1 MTVKR
6 FIAIYTL
13 DNQPDQKTMDI
24 MAESEADAKE
34 AAMENLKA
42 CFSGR
47 VFDLKAVTQD
57 DKVVL

>member
-13 DNQPDQKTMDI
+13 DNQPDQKTMEV
-24 MAESEADAKE
+24 MAESEDEAKSL
-34 AAMENLKA
+34 AFENLKA

-47 VFDLKAVTQD
+47 VFELKAITQD